1 MKLSPLI
8 VFLLLLLSLVISII
22 FQQWL
27 SKYFTE
33 NVTKNKIGSISEY
46 DFFKGWG
53 NMEGYTDK
61 VTTYSDIIKN
71 GGSTMTT
78 SSSSNSQPSQL
89 NITPVY
95 DISKALVNKPKKAT
109 LYYDSSGNLINFP
122 KDIKVYD
129 ELGNNILAPT
139 VLGFM
144 TDEYGNPLDMNIYD
158 ANNKKIKDIS
168 KYLGPVYDSYHNL
181 IYFPYIDSNGDYVAS
196 PVMTPEIFKSYL
208 AFISGTNKNY
218 TDISCAYGCVNFTK
232 SLDDY
237 ISDYYQHFWNENKQ
251 VYSDDYVLKSSVVSH
266 NDTYDV
272 RHKWDSNDWNNSKGI
287 IGSLGSGLQ
296 NVAST
301 VGKDVQAVAGAV
313 GSGAQNVASTV
324 GKDVKEVGSEV
335 YNATKTVGG
344 DIKEVGGEVYNATK
358 NVAGDIYGAI
368 STIGNDGKEI
378 VGAVGSGI
386 NSGLSINS
394 TNINNV
400 SGGNVKNGNNRG
412 LAGNYNGDNSVTNR
426 GYLNGTNQFSVSL
439 PAGVANF
446 NNNYNA
452 SPIKDV
458 TSNFL
463 PVTADFSKFGR

>member
-8 VFLLLLLSLVISII
+8 VFLLLLFSLVISII

-27 SKYFTE
+27 SKYFTD
-33 NVTKNKIGSISEY
+33 NGTKNKIGSISEY
-46 DFFKGWG
+46 DFFKGWA
-53 NMEGYTDK
+53 NMEGYTNK
-61 VTTYSDIIKN
+61 VTTYSDIIN
-71 GGSTMTT
+71 SGGSVSTA
-78 SSSSNSQPSQL
+78 SHSSNAKPSQL

-95 DISKALVNKPKKAT
+95 DISKSLVNKPVKAT
-109 LYYDSSGNLINFP
+109 LYYDISGNLINFP
-122 KDIKVYD
+122 KDKKVYD
-129 ELGNNILAPT
+129 DLGNNILAPT

-144 TDEYGNPLDMNIYD
+144 TDEYGNPLDMDIYD
-158 ANNKKIKDIS
+158 ANNKKINDIS
-168 KYLGPVYDSYHNL
+168 NYLGPVYDSYHNL
-181 IYFPYIDSNGDYVAS
+181 IYFPYIDSNDEYVVS
-196 PVMTPEIFKSYL
+196 SIMTPEIFKSY
-208 AFISGTNKNY
+208 ISYVSGTNKNY
-218 TDISCAYGCVNFTK
+218 TDISCAYGCVNFSK

-237 ISDYYQHFWNENKQ
+237 ISDYYQNFWNENKQ
-251 VYSDDYVLKSSVVSH
+251 VYSDDYVLKSSVVPQ
-266 NDTYDV
+266 NNTYDV
-272 RHKWDSNDWNNSKGI
+272 RHKWDSNDWNNSNGV

-296 NVAST
+296 NVAT
-301 VGKDVQAVAGAV
+301 
-313 GSGAQNVASTV
+313 TV
-324 GKDVKEVGSEV
+324 GKDVKAVGGELYNATKTVGGDIKEVGGEV

-358 NVAGDIYGAI
+358 NVAGDIYGAL

-378 VGAVGSGI
+378 AGAVGSGI
-386 NSGLSINS
+386 SSGLSINS

-412 LAGNYNGDNSVTNR
+412 LAGNYNGDNSVTNK
-426 GYLNGTNQFSVSL
+426 GYLNGTNQFSMSL
-439 PAGVANF
+439 PAGVADF